1 MIIFIKKILAFFYR
15 EYKISLSE
23 INELLINILFFF
35 LSIFIFIFSI
45 GPEKELLSNIGIGI
59 IWTLLLLSST
69 MSLKKFYQQDFD
81 NGSLIV
87 MNMSGLS
94 YELIVI
100 LKVFSHFFFVYVPFL
115 IFIPIACILVNIP
128 FEKINELLLS
138 FCIGSLILAC
148 LASISSSMNLL
159 NKRNY
164 SLGGIIVIIFSI
176 PIIIFSVGIINNQE
190 GFFSMLNILLGIL
203 LIKLAITPWI
213 CSICIKLAL
222 QNN

>member
-100 LKVFSHFFFVYVPFL
+100 LKVF
-115 IFIPIACILVNIP
+115 NI
-128 FEKINELLLS
+128 K
-138 FCIGSLILAC
+138 
-148 LASISSSMNLL
+148 
-159 NKRNY
+159 
-164 SLGGIIVIIFSI
+164 
-176 PIIIFSVGIINNQE
+176 
-190 GFFSMLNILLGIL
+190 
-203 LIKLAITPWI
+203 
-213 CSICIKLAL
+213 
-222 QNN
+222 